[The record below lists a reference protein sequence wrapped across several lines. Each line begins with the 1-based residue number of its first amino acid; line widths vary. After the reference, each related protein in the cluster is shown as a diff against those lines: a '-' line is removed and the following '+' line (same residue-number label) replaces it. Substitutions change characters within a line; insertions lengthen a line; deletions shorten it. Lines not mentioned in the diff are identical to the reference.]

1 MTTSSKADAR
11 MMNFLASPPERDVWS
26 IASTTPEDLTYY
38 AETGQLDFK
47 FGKMVASGVAPIPPF
62 SQPQSL
68 SQKWGQEY
76 ARIGERRLLQLE
88 PLDWQPK
95 TCLLDGHSG
104 FGYTESLNSGE

>member
-26 IASTTPEDLTYY
+26 IASTTPGRLTYY

-47 FGKMVASGVAPIPPF
+47 SGKMVASRAAPIPP
-62 SQPQSL
+62 SRSPRVYLRS
-68 SQKWGQEY
+68 
-76 ARIGERRLLQLE
+76 ARIGERHLLQLE

-95 TCLLDGHSG
+95 TCLLDDHSG
-104 FGYTESLNSGE
+104 FGYTESLNSGGKTPRQ